1 MTGKLGQGEV
11 KVKVTDQGIELAVTD
26 DVVEVIAE
34 GLSRLPL
41 NGVGLTD
48 EVFQTVISRQPLH
61 RCLRA
66 NTGNPEQMVG
76 TLPHQSCQ
84 LRVPCRR
91 HQVFLLNGLRRHAS
105 KV

>member
-1 MTGKLGQGEV
+1 DLEGVVDFIDPIGIRFGGQGTNAVPQGAKFQGVKDRASSLRVPGMTGKLGQGEV

-48 EVFQTVISRQPLH
+48 EVFQTVISR
-61 RCLRA
+61 
-66 NTGNPEQMVG
+66 
-76 TLPHQSCQ
+76 
-84 LRVPCRR
+84 
-91 HQVFLLNGLRRHAS
+91 
-105 KV
+105 